1 MTASIPE
8 PPASPSATLR
18 LRGVGKAFAGRH
30 VLRDVNLDV
39 RAGEA
44 VAVQGSNG
52 SGKSTLLRIAA
63 ALSPPDAGDVE
74 VQGSP
79 VGRDDVAA
87 RRAIAYVGQEPA
99 LYDELT
105 PAEHVRLWARLRGAA
120 ATVDVDAVLA
130 DAGLAPASHRAC
142 GQLSRGQRQR
152 LALALA
158 LLGDPRVL
166 VLDEPFTALD
176 ADGEAWLGN
185 TLGRRRAAGCA
196 LLVAV
201 HDPGQA
207 NRLLARTVRLRDR
220 RLVAA

>member
-1 MTASIPE
+1 M
-8 PPASPSATLR
+8 LR
-18 LRGVGKAFAGRH
+18 LRGVSKAFAGRH
-30 VLRDVNLDV
+30 VLRGIHLDV
-39 RAGEA
+39 HAGEA
-44 VAVQGSNG
+44 VAVQGPNG

-63 ALSPPDAGDVE
+63 ALSPPDEGQVE
-74 VQGSP
+74 VAGAP
-79 VGRDDVAA
+79 VGRDNLAA

-105 PAEHVRLWARLRGAA
+105 PAEHVRWWARLRK
-120 ATVDVDAVLA
+120 VDVDTDAILA
-130 DAGLAPASHRAC
+130 DASLAAAAHRTC
-142 GQLSRGQRQR
+142 GNLSRGQQQR

-176 ADGEAWLGN
+176 PDGEAWLGN

-201 HDPGQA
+201 HDPLHA
-207 NRLLARTVRLRDR
+207 NRLLARTVRLRNR
-220 RLVAA
+220 KLVAA

>member
-1 MTASIPE
+1 M
-8 PPASPSATLR
+8 TLR
-18 LRGVGKAFAGRH
+18 LRGISKAFAGRP
-30 VLRDVNLDV
+30 VLRDVHLDV
-39 RAGEA
+39 QSGEA
-44 VAVQGSNG
+44 VAVQGPNG

-63 ALSPPDAGDVE
+63 ALSPPDEGEVE
-74 VQGSP
+74 VAGSP
-79 VGRDDVAA
+79 VRRDDVAA

-105 PAEHVRLWARLRGAA
+105 PAEHVRLWARLR
-120 ATVDVDAVLA
+120 DVRIDADAVLA
-130 DAGLAPASHRAC
+130 DAGLAPAAHRTC
-142 GQLSRGQRQR
+142 GNLSRGQRQR

-158 LLGDPRVL
+158 LLGDPHVL
-166 VLDEPFTALD
+166 ILDEPFTALD

-201 HDPGQA
+201 HDPVQA

-220 RLVAA
+220 KLVAA

>member
-1 MTASIPE
+1 MDGPS
-8 PPASPSATLR
+8 ASPAAMLR
-18 LRGVGKAFAGRH
+18 LRGISKAFAGRH
-30 VLRDVNLDV
+30 VLRAIHLDV
-39 RAGEA
+39 HAGEA
-44 VAVQGSNG
+44 VAVQGPNG
-52 SGKSTLLRIAA
+52 AGKSTLLRIAA
-63 ALSPPDAGDVE
+63 ALSPPDEGDVE
-74 VQGSP
+74 VAGAP

-87 RRAIAYVGQEPA
+87 RRAVAYVGQEPA

-105 PAEHVRLWARLRGAA
+105 PAEHVRLWARLRG
-120 ATVDVDAVLA
+120 VDADADAVLA
-130 DAGLAPASHRAC
+130 DAGLASAAHRPC

-152 LALALA
+152 AALALA

-166 VLDEPFTALD
+166 ILDEPFTALD

-185 TLGRRRAAGCA
+185 LLGRRRAAGCA

-201 HDPGQA
+201 HEPGQA